1 MPRATAEPPIV
12 YSNIRAQ
19 PINQATLQI
28 ENAGINKQRALQ
40 VLSKTIFSPKM
51 EPKYKQRTIQTQ
63 MLLYKS
69 IIISKT
75 ARNVPKVGSSWN
87 QIMTN
92 QIPQQHV
99 ARTKV
104 SDSSCSQVHMV
115 SARVMR
121 YLCFAFL

>member
-28 ENAGINKQRALQ
+28 ENAGINKQRALL

-63 MLLYKS
+63 CLRYA
-69 IIISKT
+69 II
-75 ARNVPKVGSSWN
+75 
-87 QIMTN
+87 
-92 QIPQQHV
+92 
-99 ARTKV
+99 
-104 SDSSCSQVHMV
+104 
-115 SARVMR
+115 
-121 YLCFAFL
+121 